1 METFEQRVEAFNAGI
16 MDLQKQH
23 NVVLYAANVVLKNGE
38 VAPMVRVA
46 DATDPSIVKAK
57 EKAYENK
64 AKGRSSAGEKA

>member
-1 METFEQRVEAFNAGI
+1 METFEKRVEAFNAGI

-23 NVVLYAANVVLKNGE
+23 GVVLYAANIVLRNGE

-46 DATDPSIVKAK
+46 DANDPNVVKAK

-64 AKGRSSAGEKA
+64 AKGRSSAGKEA